1 MNVTNKFQ
9 ASIHST
15 LLQINTEDTQ
25 TRKLQL
31 DLESE
36 KGPAGQLVIEL
47 DIDTQPFI
55 CKFFQQLSASTKTR
69 HV

>member
-47 DIDTQPFI
+47 DINQ
-55 CKFFQQLSASTKTR
+55 
-69 HV
+69 